1 MSVAVKREIVEDQ
14 LEISVFACA
23 EPLKKKAR
31 TARKCTGVGGKLPRQ
46 PIKTKPLRKE
56 SLPVAPVRI
65 VPMRSVKTRSKP
77 LVQTIQDSDDSDIEC
92 LDDSNLSDY
101 QKIRSNNIKE
111 RGKMFTKFDI
121 SGAKKICSNKG
132 LDISIIKSKN
142 QVAMPKN
149 NVNNNSSIV
158 VDQPDIEIIDENNDI
173 ICDSDIN
180 IESDIICEPDINIA
194 GDYEESTD
202 IEVIDFSGKNHNDIN
217 SNTEGDL
224 EEIEVIRHGD
234 KLVNEPE
241 ITKQKDDIICEPGII
256 NLESNSKEVSEI
268 EMIEHSKKSTV
279 AKESFEEPNNV
290 LNKNIDE
297 EAKSIVCESDINS
310 KSNSEDSSATDVI
323 EYVGNSDSSKSSL
336 KSTKS
341 CTNDTVG
348 MVSDEVL
355 DIGVIEYS
363 NEVPIQKE
371 SIYLQDSTELTDIE
385 ENLKN
390 IIPQLITL

>member
-1 MSVAVKREIVEDQ
+1 MSVAIKREFVEDQ
-14 LEISVFACA
+14 SEISDFVSA
-23 EPLKKKAR
+23 EPLKKKVR

-92 LDDSNLSDY
+92 LDDY
-101 QKIRSNNIKE
+101 QKIRSNNINKRE
-111 RGKMFTKFDI
+111 KMFTKFDI

-132 LDISIIKSKN
+132 LDISIVKSKN
-142 QVAMPKN
+142 KVAIPKN

-158 VDQPDIEIIDENNDI
+158 VDQPDIEIIDENDDI

-194 GDYEESTD
+194 GDYDESTE
-202 IEVIDFSGKNHNDIN
+202 IEVIDFSGKNRNDIN
-217 SNTEGDL
+217 SNTEDDL

-234 KLVNEPE
+234 KLVNDSE
-241 ITKQKDDIICEPGII
+241 IMKQKDDIICEPGII
-256 NLESNSKEVSEI
+256 NLESNSEEVSEI

-290 LNKNIDE
+290 LNKNVAE
-297 EAKSIVCESDINS
+297 EAKNVVCKSDINS
-310 KSNSEDSSATDVI
+310 ESNSEDSSATDVI
-323 EYVGNSDSSKSSL
+323 EYVGISDSSKSPL
-336 KSTKS
+336 KSNES
-341 CTNDTVG
+341 CINDTVG

-363 NEVPIQKE
+363 NEVPLQKE

>member
-1 MSVAVKREIVEDQ
+1 MSVAIKREIVEDQ
-14 LEISVFACA
+14 LEISDSVCA
-23 EPLKKKAR
+23 EPLKKKVR

-46 PIKTKPLRKE
+46 PIKTKPLRKV

-65 VPMRSVKTRSKP
+65 VPMRNVRTRSKP

-92 LDDSNLSDY
+92 LDDY
-101 QKIRSNNIKE
+101 QKNRSNNINKRE
-111 RGKMFTKFDI
+111 KMFTKFDI

-132 LDISIIKSKN
+132 LDISIVKSKN
-142 QVAMPKN
+142 KVAIPKN

-158 VDQPDIEIIDENNDI
+158 VDQPDIEIIDVNDDI

-194 GDYEESTD
+194 GDYDESTE
-202 IEVIDFSGKNHNDIN
+202 IEVIDFSGKNRNDIN
-217 SNTEGDL
+217 SNTEDDL

-234 KLVNEPE
+234 KLVNDSE
-241 ITKQKDDIICEPGII
+241 IMKQKDDIICEPGII

-290 LNKNIDE
+290 LNKNVDE
-297 EAKSIVCESDINS
+297 EAKNVVCKSDINS
-310 KSNSEDSSATDVI
+310 ESNSEDSSATDVI
-323 EYVGNSDSSKSSL
+323 EYVGISDSSKSPL
-336 KSTKS
+336 KSNES

-363 NEVPIQKE
+363 NEVPLQKE